1 MLGSSKEI
9 SIRRGEFALAGER
22 ANELTAE
29 CREALIAGLRGA
41 VESELSMRIAQS
53 CAAEQ
58 PRATG
63 ARAHTSPGT
72 GAARAAAARSSV
84 ETQRELRAIVAPAS
98 ELSDAIPPSLFLGGV
113 RGVA

>member
-1 MLGSSKEI
+1 MFPPAPPPDLVVVP
-9 SIRRGEFALAGER
+9 AHPDP
-22 ANELTAE
+22 
-29 CREALIAGLRGA
+29 
-41 VESELSMRIAQS
+41 

-63 ARAHTSPGT
+63 APAHTSPGT

-98 ELSDAIPPSLFLGGV
+98 ELSDAIPPSLSLGGV

>member
-1 MLGSSKEI
+1 
-9 SIRRGEFALAGER
+9 
-22 ANELTAE
+22 
-29 CREALIAGLRGA
+29 
-41 VESELSMRIAQS
+41 MRIAQS

-63 ARAHTSPGT
+63 APAHTSPGT

-98 ELSDAIPPSLFLGGV
+98 ELSDAIPPSFFLWAACEVLPDLERDSYTGLPRVKSGRKV
-113 RGVA
+113 GWPTRSRTGSARS